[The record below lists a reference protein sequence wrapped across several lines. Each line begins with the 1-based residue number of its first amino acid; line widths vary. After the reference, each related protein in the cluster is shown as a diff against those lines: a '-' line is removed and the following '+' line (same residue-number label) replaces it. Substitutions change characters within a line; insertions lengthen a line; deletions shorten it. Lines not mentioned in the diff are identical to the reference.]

1 MLAGWGLDAARG
13 NGRVARVFA
22 GSAVALL
29 ATGAALRIGW
39 PRFVEFLREHFAA
52 AGSRRIVE
60 TPAGVWIVALLAGGL
75 LLGLAA
81 WGVARGRPAWVVI
94 AELACLLQLAPMV
107 VTDAAAPY
115 RPEPPYAARMGPPRA
130 LVPVP
135 SLLPD
140 WERRLPYP
148 QAVSNPA
155 GLSRVAWFQV
165 EPAFGVPRGFSYPLA
180 PDLEGM
186 TTPLHVFL
194 YRNIQLAR
202 WPERV
207 PWLSRLGV
215 GWVIRFGTQPVSGL
229 ERVASEEQFGVPT
242 ELLRVPDPAPAV
254 AWPERVALAP
264 NPALGFLAVAHGQ
277 VPPGTA
283 VVSRAVEFHPGGQV
297 RLVEREP
304 DRWVVDVDSHGGL
317 VVIQT
322 AWHPI
327 WKARLED
334 GTPLATQPTDVVL
347 TGVEVPAGRHRI
359 TLAISSWPETT
370 AGVVALLAALG
381 AVAVALGRK
390 P

>member
-1 MLAGWGLDAARG
+1 M
-13 NGRVARVFA
+13 
-22 GSAVALL
+22 
-29 ATGAALRIGW
+29 
-39 PRFVEFLREHFAA
+39 
-52 AGSRRIVE
+52 
-60 TPAGVWIVALLAGGL
+60 
-75 LLGLAA
+75 
-81 WGVARGRPAWVVI
+81 VV

-115 RPEPPYAARMGPPRA
+115 RREPPYAARMGPPRA

-194 YRNIQLAR
+194 YRNLQLAR

-327 WKARLED
+327 WRARLED

-390 P
+390 S